1 MKSPWARL
9 EQAATAGRPGL
20 TVQKIAAAAVAIA
33 DTDGL
38 DAISMRRVAAELGV
52 SAMAA
57 YRHVS
62 SKDDVLEIMVDLV
75 YGEVDI
81 PDAAGWRETMSTF
94 AHGVRGLVLKHPWLT
109 WLSAPQVVF
118 ELTPRRLA
126 LEERALSVLEGLG
139 LDADTAMSVYR
150 SVAAFVHGA
159 TRAEIGYRQLI
170 QERGCADGAD
180 ARLGLSGQLNWLLST
195 GRYPAFARYVQN
207 AVRQDD
213 LTWQFET
220 GLDYVLDGIAA
231 RIE

>member
-1 MKSPWARL
+1 MKSLWERL
-9 EQAATAGRPGL
+9 EQAATATRPGL
-20 TVQKIAAAAVAIA
+20 AAQTIAAAAVAIA
-33 DTDGL
+33 DADGL
-38 DAISMRRVAAELGV
+38 DAISMRRIAAELSV

-62 SKDDVLEIMVDLV
+62 SKDDVLEMMVDLV

-81 PDAAGWRETMSTF
+81 PGGAGWRETMSTF
-94 AHGVRGLVLKHPWLT
+94 ARGVRDLVLKHPWLT
-109 WLSAPQVVF
+109 QLSAPQAVF
-118 ELTPRRLA
+118 ELTPNRLA
-126 LEERALSVLEGLG
+126 LEERALRVLGGQG

-159 TRAEIGYRQLI
+159 TRAEMGYRQLVG
-170 QERGCADGAD
+170 ESCVDD
-180 ARLGLSGQLNWLLST
+180 AWSGLSGQLNWLLGT
-195 GRYPAFARYVQN
+195 GRYPAFERYVQD
-207 AVRQDD
+207 AARQDD

>member
-1 MKSPWARL
+1 MKSLWDRP
-9 EQAATAGRPGL
+9 EQAAAAARPGL
-20 TVQKIAAAAVAIA
+20 AAQTIAAAAVAIA
-33 DTDGL
+33 DADGL
-38 DAISMRRVAAELGV
+38 DAISMRRIAAELGV

-62 SKDDVLEIMVDLV
+62 SKDDVLEMMVDLV

-81 PDAAGWRETMSTF
+81 PDGAGWRETMSTF
-94 AHGVRGLVLKHPWLT
+94 ARGVRGLVLEHPWLT
-109 WLSAPQVVF
+109 RLSAPQAVF
-118 ELTPRRLA
+118 ELTPNRLA
-126 LEERALSVLEGLG
+126 LEERALCVLGGLG

-159 TRAEIGYRQLI
+159 TRAEMGYRQLI
-170 QERGCADGAD
+170 QERCRADGAD
-180 ARLGLSGQLNWLLST
+180 ARSGLSGRLNWLLST
-195 GRYPAFARYVQN
+195 GRYPAFARYVQD
-207 AVRQDD
+207 AARQDD